1 MLIDSDK
8 APFEFR
14 ILISFSDVVTRIA
27 PEAAVEISNVSIE
40 PVAVTSSALS
50 LVTN

>member
-1 MLIDSDK
+1 MRIDSDR

-14 ILISFSDVVTRIA
+14 ILISLSDVVTRTA
-27 PEAAVEISNVSIE
+27 PEVAVEISSVSIE

-50 LVTN
+50 A